1 MSIFI
6 YAQKGQNLNRM
17 DRELEQAFEQM
28 IDELKEQTRVLKSSI
43 KTTVKHTK
51 TQDQESQSKRRL
63 IKTIGDLAKSKDKL
77 GDLSKDLAAEFDDLE
92 KAARDTKRTFLG
104 IPGPIQLLKKGLN
117 ILKDAVIGT
126 GVAMAKTVL
135 ALSDTTKSI
144 TNIED
149 LVDEGFADLG
159 LVGKGL
165 KGFAR
170 EIDSNVESF
179 TQLAKMGATFGSSI
193 VQLRAA
199 QADALM
205 PLGKFTDLIG
215 SNTDLLAKLFGT
227 VDQGIPQIAG
237 LTRRLRDITEDQF
250 AKFGLTLDDT
260 SGFLTT
266 FLELERA
273 RGNTQ
278 RMTQA
283 QLLAGTQEYTKNL
296 VILSKLT
303 GESVD
308 KLNEQ
313 NMAMAADG
321 VFQSQ
326 LTKMAA
332 GDAQLLST
340 SIGELPPGLKQLA
353 REVIGLGAPISETS
367 RELTAISDG
376 RFNDA
381 ILAFQ
386 RDLDPVAFS
395 NAIKTISADVMQ
407 NSEAF
412 GEAALAGGG
421 FGETLNDI
429 VTQIGEAI
437 DPETLQQEI
446 QARGDNIANLR
457 NLTSEVDRLKA
468 AVETTRFN
476 FLQPFLYQGEMT
488 VEVTKGI
495 NDKMKQLAEE
505 GLPAFEQGVYSVLG
519 ALGVNVPENL
529 KSKNYKEPEPANP
542 NFFKGFYGLGEG
554 NPGTAGSMDA
564 ETYLPDDY
572 FNQTSALPSNANT
585 ALSTAGATADGVTN
599 NTTMITNNTQNQNF
613 EALLEETKKQVAAL
627 NTVVTIM
634 DKTEK
639 NTKDTKIAI
648 ANSGGSLV

>member
-1 MSIFI
+1 
-6 YAQKGQNLNRM
+6 M
-17 DRELEQAFEQM
+17 DRDLEQLLKEM
-28 IDELKEQTRVLKSSI
+28 TTELKDLTRVLRSSI
-43 KTTVKHTK
+43 KTTVKNTK
-51 TQDQESQSKRRL
+51 TNDEE
-63 IKTIGDLAKSKDKL
+63 AKSKKRLINTLGDLIKSKNKL
-77 GDLSKDLAAEFDDLE
+77 GDMTEDLKAEFQDLE
-92 KAARDTKRTFLG
+92 KAARDSKKTFLG
-104 IPGPIQLLKKGLN
+104 IPGPIQLVKKGLN
-117 ILKDAVIGT
+117 FLKDAVIGT
-126 GVAMAKTVL
+126 GVAMAKTAL

-144 TNIED
+144 ANIED
-149 LVDEGFADLG
+149 LVDQGFGELG

-205 PLGKFTDLIG
+205 PLSKFTDLIG
-215 SNTDLLAKLFGT
+215 ANSNLLAKLFGT
-227 VDQGIPQIAG
+227 VDQGVPQIAG
-237 LTRRLRDITEDQF
+237 LTRRLRDITEDEF

-278 RMTQA
+278 RMSQA

-326 LTKMAA
+326 LTKMNAD
-332 GDAQLLST
+332 DAKLLSA
-340 SIGELPPGLKQLA
+340 SIGNLPGPLQQFAK
-353 REVIGLGAPISETS
+353 EMIGLGAPISDTS
-367 RELTAISDG
+367 RELQAISGG
-376 RFNDA
+376 RLGDA

-386 RDLDPVAFS
+386 RDLDPVAFQ
-395 NAIKTISADVMQ
+395 NAMKTISGDVMQ

-412 GEAALAGGG
+412 GQAALAGGG
-421 FGETLNDI
+421 FGEALNAI

-437 DPETLQQEI
+437 DPDILDDEI
-446 QARGDNIANLR
+446 KARGDNIVNLR
-457 NLTSEVDRLKA
+457 NLTSEVDRLKS

-476 FLQPFLYQGEMT
+476 FLQPFLYQGELT

-519 ALGVNVPENL
+519 ALGVDVPDNL
-529 KSKNYKEPEPANP
+529 KKPGSSKNTDVPPSFWQRFGNIFGGA
-542 NFFKGFYGLGEG
+542 EG
-554 NPGTAGSMDA
+554 GAGSLSA

-572 FNQTSALPSNANT
+572 FSSATNLPAQAGSSIMAT
-585 ALSTAGATADGVTN
+585 ATDTGATT
-599 NTTMITNNTQNQNF
+599 NTTTITNNQTVKQNQDD
-613 EALLEETKKQVAAL
+613 LLAEMKKQVAAL
-627 NTVVTIM
+627 NTLVTIGAM
-634 DKTEK
+634 TEK
-639 NTKDTKIAI
+639 NTKNMNNNV
-648 ANSGGSLV
+648 ANMGGSLV

>member
-1 MSIFI
+1 
-6 YAQKGQNLNRM
+6 M
-17 DRELEQAFEQM
+17 DREMERIFEEM
-28 IDELKEQTRVLKSSI
+28 TAELKEQTRVLKSSI

-51 TQDQESQSKRRL
+51 NTEQESKAKARL
-63 IKTIGDLAKSKDKL
+63 VNTIGDLIKSKDKL
-77 GDLSKDLAAEFDDLE
+77 GDLSKDLAAEFDDL
-92 KAARDTKRTFLG
+92 KKSAKNSKKSFLG
-104 IPGPIQLLKKGLN
+104 IPGPIQLVKKGLN

-126 GVAMAKTVL
+126 GVAMAKTAL

-144 TNIED
+144 ANIED
-149 LVDEGFADLG
+149 LVDEGFGELG

-205 PLGKFTDLIG
+205 PLSKFTDLIG
-215 SNTDLLAKLFGT
+215 ANSNLLAKLFGT
-227 VDQGIPQIAG
+227 VDQGVPQIAG
-237 LTRRLRDITEDQF
+237 LTRRLRDITEDEF

-278 RMTQA
+278 RMSQA

-326 LTKMAA
+326 LTKMNAD
-332 GDAQLLST
+332 DAKLLSA
-340 SIGELPPGLKQLA
+340 SIGNLPGPLQQFAK
-353 REVIGLGAPISETS
+353 EMIGLGAPISDTS
-367 RELTAISDG
+367 RELQAISGG
-376 RFNDA
+376 RLGDA

-386 RDLDPVAFS
+386 RDLDPVAFQ
-395 NAIKTISADVMQ
+395 NAMKTISGDVMQ

-412 GEAALAGGG
+412 GQAALAGGG
-421 FGETLNDI
+421 FGEALNAI

-437 DPETLQQEI
+437 DPDILDDEI
-446 QARGDNIANLR
+446 KARGDNIVNLR
-457 NLTSEVDRLKA
+457 NLTSEVDRLKS

-476 FLQPFLYQGEMT
+476 FLQPFLYEGELT

-519 ALGVNVPENL
+519 ALGVDVPDNL
-529 KSKNYKEPEPANP
+529 KKPGSSKNTDVPPSFWQRFGNIFGGA
-542 NFFKGFYGLGEG
+542 EG
-554 NPGTAGSMDA
+554 GAGSLSA

-572 FNQTSALPSNANT
+572 FSSATNLPAQAGSSIMAT
-585 ALSTAGATADGVTN
+585 ATDTGATT
-599 NTTMITNNTQNQNF
+599 NTTTITNNQTVKQNQDD
-613 EALLEETKKQVAAL
+613 LLAEMKKQVAAL
-627 NTVVTIM
+627 NTLVTIGAM
-634 DKTEK
+634 TEK
-639 NTKDTKIAI
+639 NTKNMNNNV
-648 ANSGGSLV
+648 ANMGGSLV

>member
-1 MSIFI
+1 MERIFEEMT
-6 YAQKGQNLNRM
+6 A
-17 DRELEQAFEQM
+17 
-28 IDELKEQTRVLKSSI
+28 ELKEQTRVLKSSI

-51 TQDQESQSKRRL
+51 NTEQESKAKARL
-63 IKTIGDLAKSKDKL
+63 VNTIGDLIKSKDKL
-77 GDLSKDLAAEFDDLE
+77 GDLSKDLAAEFDDL
-92 KAARDTKRTFLG
+92 KKSAKNSKKSFLG
-104 IPGPIQLLKKGLN
+104 IPGPIQLVKKGLN

-126 GVAMAKTVL
+126 GVAMAKTAL

-144 TNIED
+144 ANIED
-149 LVDEGFADLG
+149 LVDEGFGELG

-205 PLGKFTDLIG
+205 PLSKFTDLIG
-215 SNTDLLAKLFGT
+215 ANSNLLAKLFGT
-227 VDQGIPQIAG
+227 VDQGVPQIAG
-237 LTRRLRDITEDQF
+237 LTRRLRDITEDEF

-278 RMTQA
+278 RMSQA

-326 LTKMAA
+326 LTKMNAD
-332 GDAQLLST
+332 DAKLLSA
-340 SIGELPPGLKQLA
+340 SIGNLPGPLQQFAK
-353 REVIGLGAPISETS
+353 EMIGLGAPISDTS
-367 RELTAISDG
+367 RELQAISGG
-376 RFNDA
+376 RLGDA

-386 RDLDPVAFS
+386 RDLDPVAFQ
-395 NAIKTISADVMQ
+395 NAMKTISGDVMQ

-412 GEAALAGGG
+412 GQAALAGGG
-421 FGETLNDI
+421 FGEALNAI

-437 DPETLQQEI
+437 DPDILDDEI
-446 QARGDNIANLR
+446 KARGDNIVNLR

-476 FLQPFLYQGEMT
+476 FLQPFLYEGELT

-519 ALGVNVPENL
+519 ALGVDVPDNL
-529 KSKNYKEPEPANP
+529 KKPGSSKNTDVPPSFWQRFGNMFGGA
-542 NFFKGFYGLGEG
+542 EG
-554 NPGTAGSMDA
+554 GAGSLSA

-572 FNQTSALPSNANT
+572 FSSATNLPAQAGSSIMAT
-585 ALSTAGATADGVTN
+585 ATDTGATT
-599 NTTMITNNTQNQNF
+599 NTTTITNNQTVKQNQDD
-613 EALLEETKKQVAAL
+613 LLAEMKKQVAAL
-627 NTVVTIM
+627 NTLVTIGAM
-634 DKTEK
+634 TEK
-639 NTKDTKIAI
+639 NTKNMNNNV
-648 ANSGGSLV
+648 ANMGGSLV

>member
-1 MSIFI
+1 
-6 YAQKGQNLNRM
+6 M
-17 DRELEQAFEQM
+17 DRDLEQLLKEM
-28 IDELKEQTRVLKSSI
+28 TTELKDLTRVLRSSI
-43 KTTVKHTK
+43 KTTVKNTK
-51 TQDQESQSKRRL
+51 TNDEE
-63 IKTIGDLAKSKDKL
+63 AKSKKRLINTLGDLIKSKNKL
-77 GDLSKDLAAEFDDLE
+77 GDMTEDLKAEFQDLE
-92 KAARDTKRTFLG
+92 KAARDSKKTFLG
-104 IPGPIQLLKKGLN
+104 IPGPIQLVKKGLN

-126 GVAMAKTVL
+126 GVAMAKTAL

-144 TNIED
+144 ANIED
-149 LVDEGFADLG
+149 LVDEGFGELG

-205 PLGKFTDLIG
+205 PLSKFTDLIG
-215 SNTDLLAKLFGT
+215 ANSNLLAKLFGT
-227 VDQGIPQIAG
+227 VDQGVPQIAG
-237 LTRRLRDITEDQF
+237 LTRRLRDITEDEF

-278 RMTQA
+278 RMSQA

-326 LTKMAA
+326 LTKMNAD
-332 GDAQLLST
+332 DAKLLSA
-340 SIGELPPGLKQLA
+340 SIGNLPGPLQQFAK
-353 REVIGLGAPISETS
+353 EMIGLGAPISDTS
-367 RELTAISDG
+367 RELQAISGG
-376 RFNDA
+376 RLGDA

-386 RDLDPVAFS
+386 RDLDPVAFQ
-395 NAIKTISADVMQ
+395 NAMKTISGDVMQ

-412 GEAALAGGG
+412 GQAALAGGG
-421 FGETLNDI
+421 FGEALNAI

-437 DPETLQQEI
+437 DPDILDDEI
-446 QARGDNIANLR
+446 KARGDNIVNLR
-457 NLTSEVDRLKA
+457 NLTSEVDRLKS

-476 FLQPFLYQGEMT
+476 FLQPFLYEGELT

-519 ALGVNVPENL
+519 ALGVDVPDNL
-529 KSKNYKEPEPANP
+529 KKPGSSKNTDVPPSFWQRFGNIFGGA
-542 NFFKGFYGLGEG
+542 EG
-554 NPGTAGSMDA
+554 GAGSLSA

-572 FNQTSALPSNANT
+572 FSSATNLPAQAGSSIMAT
-585 ALSTAGATADGVTN
+585 ATDTGATT
-599 NTTMITNNTQNQNF
+599 NTTTITNNQTVKQNQDD
-613 EALLEETKKQVAAL
+613 LLAEMKKQVAAL
-627 NTVVTIM
+627 NTLVTIGAM
-634 DKTEK
+634 TEK
-639 NTKDTKIAI
+639 NTKNMNNNV
-648 ANSGGSLV
+648 ANMGGSLV

>member
-1 MSIFI
+1 
-6 YAQKGQNLNRM
+6 M
-17 DRELEQAFEQM
+17 DRDLEQLLKEM
-28 IDELKEQTRVLKSSI
+28 TTELKDLTRVLRSSI
-43 KTTVKHTK
+43 KTTVKNTK
-51 TQDQESQSKRRL
+51 TNDEE
-63 IKTIGDLAKSKDKL
+63 AKSKKRLINTLGDLIKSKNKL
-77 GDLSKDLAAEFDDLE
+77 GDMTEDLKAEFQDLE
-92 KAARDTKRTFLG
+92 KAARDSKKTFLG
-104 IPGPIQLLKKGLN
+104 IPGPIQLVKKGLN

-126 GVAMAKTVL
+126 GVAMAKTAL

-144 TNIED
+144 ANIED
-149 LVDEGFADLG
+149 LVDEGFGELG

-205 PLGKFTDLIG
+205 PLSKFTDLIG
-215 SNTDLLAKLFGT
+215 ANSNLLAKLFGT
-227 VDQGIPQIAG
+227 VDQGVPQIAG
-237 LTRRLRDITEDQF
+237 LTRRLRDITEDEF

-278 RMTQA
+278 RMSQA

-326 LTKMAA
+326 LTKMNAD
-332 GDAQLLST
+332 DAKLLSA
-340 SIGELPPGLKQLA
+340 SIGNLPGPLQQFAK
-353 REVIGLGAPISETS
+353 EMIGLGAPISDTS
-367 RELTAISDG
+367 RELQAISGG
-376 RFNDA
+376 RLGDA

-386 RDLDPVAFS
+386 RDLDPVAFQ
-395 NAIKTISADVMQ
+395 NAMKTISGDVMQ

-412 GEAALAGGG
+412 GQAALAGGG
-421 FGETLNDI
+421 FGEALNAI

-437 DPETLQQEI
+437 DPDILDDEI
-446 QARGDNIANLR
+446 KARGDNIANLR
-457 NLTSEVDRLKA
+457 NLTSEVDRLKS

-476 FLQPFLYQGEMT
+476 FLQPFLYQGELT

-519 ALGVNVPENL
+519 ALGVDVPANL
-529 KSKNYKEPEPANP
+529 KKPGSSKNTDVPSSFWQRFGNIFGGA
-542 NFFKGFYGLGEG
+542 EG
-554 NPGTAGSMDA
+554 GAGSLSA

-572 FNQTSALPSNANT
+572 FSSATNLPAQAGSSIMAT
-585 ALSTAGATADGVTN
+585 ATDTGATT
-599 NTTMITNNTQNQNF
+599 NTTTITNNQTVKQNQD
-613 EALLEETKKQVAAL
+613 ELLAEMKKQVAAL
-627 NTVVTIM
+627 NTLVTIGAM
-634 DKTEK
+634 TEK
-639 NTKDTKIAI
+639 NTKNMNNNV
-648 ANSGGSLV
+648 ANMGGSLV

>member
-1 MSIFI
+1 
-6 YAQKGQNLNRM
+6 M
-17 DRELEQAFEQM
+17 DREMERIFEEM
-28 IDELKEQTRVLKSSI
+28 TAELKEQTRVLKSSI

-51 TQDQESQSKRRL
+51 NTEQESKAKARL
-63 IKTIGDLAKSKDKL
+63 VNTIGDLIKSKDKL
-77 GDLSKDLAAEFDDLE
+77 GDLSKDLAAEFDDL
-92 KAARDTKRTFLG
+92 KKSAKNSKKSFLG
-104 IPGPIQLLKKGLN
+104 IPGPIQLVKKGLN

-126 GVAMAKTVL
+126 GVAMAKTAL

-144 TNIED
+144 ANIED
-149 LVDEGFADLG
+149 LVDEGFGELG

-205 PLGKFTDLIG
+205 PLSKFTDLIG
-215 SNTDLLAKLFGT
+215 ANSNLLAKLFGT
-227 VDQGIPQIAG
+227 VDQGVPQIAG
-237 LTRRLRDITEDQF
+237 LTRRLRDITEDEF

-278 RMTQA
+278 RMSQA

-326 LTKMAA
+326 LTKMNAD
-332 GDAQLLST
+332 DAKLLSA
-340 SIGELPPGLKQLA
+340 SIGNLPGPLQQFAK
-353 REVIGLGAPISETS
+353 EMIGLGAPISDTS
-367 RELTAISDG
+367 RELQAISGG
-376 RFNDA
+376 RLGDA

-386 RDLDPVAFS
+386 RDLDPVAFQ
-395 NAIKTISADVMQ
+395 NAMKTISGDVMQ

-412 GEAALAGGG
+412 GQAALAGGG
-421 FGETLNDI
+421 FGEALNAI

-437 DPETLQQEI
+437 DPDILDDEI
-446 QARGDNIANLR
+446 KARGDNIANLR
-457 NLTSEVDRLKA
+457 NLTSEVDRLKS

-476 FLQPFLYQGEMT
+476 FLQPFLYQGELT

-519 ALGVNVPENL
+519 ALGVDVPANL
-529 KSKNYKEPEPANP
+529 KKPGSSKNTDVPSSFWQRFGNIFGGA
-542 NFFKGFYGLGEG
+542 EG
-554 NPGTAGSMDA
+554 GAGSLSA

-572 FNQTSALPSNANT
+572 FSSATNLPAQAGSSIMAT
-585 ALSTAGATADGVTN
+585 ATDTGATT
-599 NTTMITNNTQNQNF
+599 NTTTITNNQTVKQNQD
-613 EALLEETKKQVAAL
+613 ELLAEMKKQVAAL
-627 NTVVTIM
+627 NTLVTIGAM
-634 DKTEK
+634 TEK
-639 NTKDTKIAI
+639 NTKNMNNNV
-648 ANSGGSLV
+648 ANMGGSLV

>member
-1 MSIFI
+1 MERIFEEMT
-6 YAQKGQNLNRM
+6 A
-17 DRELEQAFEQM
+17 
-28 IDELKEQTRVLKSSI
+28 ELKEQTRVLKSSI

-51 TQDQESQSKRRL
+51 NTEQESKAKARL
-63 IKTIGDLAKSKDKL
+63 VNTIGDLIKSKDKL
-77 GDLSKDLAAEFDDLE
+77 GDLSKDLAAEFDDL
-92 KAARDTKRTFLG
+92 KKSAKNSKKSFLG
-104 IPGPIQLLKKGLN
+104 IPGPIQLVKKGLN

-126 GVAMAKTVL
+126 GVAMAKTAL

-144 TNIED
+144 ANIED
-149 LVDEGFADLG
+149 LVDEGFGELG

-205 PLGKFTDLIG
+205 PLSKFTDLIG
-215 SNTDLLAKLFGT
+215 ANSNLLAKLFGT
-227 VDQGIPQIAG
+227 VDQGVPQIAG
-237 LTRRLRDITEDQF
+237 LTRRLRDITEDEF

-278 RMTQA
+278 RMSQA

-326 LTKMAA
+326 LTKMNAD
-332 GDAQLLST
+332 DAKLLSA
-340 SIGELPPGLKQLA
+340 SIGNLPGPLQQFAK
-353 REVIGLGAPISETS
+353 EMIGLGAPISDTS
-367 RELTAISDG
+367 RELQAISGG
-376 RFNDA
+376 RLGDA

-386 RDLDPVAFS
+386 RDLDPVAFQ
-395 NAIKTISADVMQ
+395 NAMKTISGDVMQ

-412 GEAALAGGG
+412 GQAALAGGG
-421 FGETLNDI
+421 FGEALNAI

-437 DPETLQQEI
+437 DPDILDDEI
-446 QARGDNIANLR
+446 KARGDNIVNLR

-476 FLQPFLYQGEMT
+476 FLQPFLYQGELT

-519 ALGVNVPENL
+519 ALGVDVPANL
-529 KSKNYKEPEPANP
+529 KKPGSSKNTDVPQSFWQRFGNIFGGA
-542 NFFKGFYGLGEG
+542 EG
-554 NPGTAGSMDA
+554 GAGSLSA

-572 FNQTSALPSNANT
+572 FSSATNLPAQAGSSIMAT
-585 ALSTAGATADGVTN
+585 ATDTGATT
-599 NTTMITNNTQNQNF
+599 NTTTITNNQTVKQNQD
-613 EALLEETKKQVAAL
+613 ELLAEMKKQVAAL
-627 NTVVTIM
+627 NTLVTIGAM
-634 DKTEK
+634 TEK
-639 NTKDTKIAI
+639 NTKNMNNNV
-648 ANSGGSLV
+648 ANMGGSLV

>member
-1 MSIFI
+1 MERIFEEMT
-6 YAQKGQNLNRM
+6 A
-17 DRELEQAFEQM
+17 
-28 IDELKEQTRVLKSSI
+28 ELKEQTRVLKSSI

-51 TQDQESQSKRRL
+51 NTEQESKAKARL
-63 IKTIGDLAKSKDKL
+63 VNTIGDLIKSKDKL
-77 GDLSKDLAAEFDDLE
+77 GDLSKDLATEFDDL
-92 KAARDTKRTFLG
+92 KKSAKNSKKSFLG
-104 IPGPIQLLKKGLN
+104 IPGPIQLVKKGLN

-126 GVAMAKTVL
+126 GVAMAKTAL

-144 TNIED
+144 ANIED
-149 LVDEGFADLG
+149 LVDEGFGELG

-205 PLGKFTDLIG
+205 PLSKFTDLIG
-215 SNTDLLAKLFGT
+215 ANSNLLAKLFGT
-227 VDQGIPQIAG
+227 VDQGVPQIAG
-237 LTRRLRDITEDQF
+237 LTRRLRDITEDEF

-278 RMTQA
+278 RMSQA

-326 LTKMAA
+326 LTKMNAD
-332 GDAQLLST
+332 DAKLLSA
-340 SIGELPPGLKQLA
+340 SIGNLPGPLQQFAK
-353 REVIGLGAPISETS
+353 EMIGLGAPISDTS
-367 RELTAISDG
+367 RELQAISGG
-376 RFNDA
+376 RLGDA

-386 RDLDPVAFS
+386 RDLDPVAFQ
-395 NAIKTISADVMQ
+395 NAMKTISGDVMQ

-412 GEAALAGGG
+412 GQAALAGGG
-421 FGETLNDI
+421 FGEALNAI

-437 DPETLQQEI
+437 DPDILDDEI
-446 QARGDNIANLR
+446 KARGDNIVNLR

-476 FLQPFLYQGEMT
+476 FLQPFLYQGELT

-519 ALGVNVPENL
+519 ALGVDVPDNL
-529 KSKNYKEPEPANP
+529 KKPGSSKNTDVPPSFWQRFGNMFGGA
-542 NFFKGFYGLGEG
+542 EG
-554 NPGTAGSMDA
+554 GAGSLSA

-572 FNQTSALPSNANT
+572 FSSATNLPAQAGSSIMAT
-585 ALSTAGATADGVTN
+585 ATDTGATT
-599 NTTMITNNTQNQNF
+599 NTTTITNNQTVKQNQD
-613 EALLEETKKQVAAL
+613 ELLAEMKKQVAAL
-627 NTVVTIM
+627 NTLVTIGAM
-634 DKTEK
+634 TEK
-639 NTKDTKIAI
+639 NTKNMNNNV
-648 ANSGGSLV
+648 ANMGGSLV